1 MEILSRPEYLQEI
14 HKHLGKQTIVVLTG
28 QRRVGKSYVL
38 LDLKEELSA
47 DPQNNVIFIDKE
59 KRAWKEIKTDSDLN
73 DYIDAGIDS
82 TKTNY
87 ILIDEVQEIKDFEN
101 SLRDYRTEEGV
112 EIIVTGSNA
121 ETLSSDL
128 STKLGGRHHEVY
140 VQSLC
145 YLDFLRF
152 HSLTDSDKSLQKYI
166 EVGGLPGLRLH
177 DIDDA
182 DDVRTYCE
190 DVLNTAL
197 IKDIILKHK
206 IRNVSFLYNLVR
218 FLADNTGKLI
228 SATSISK
235 YMRGR
240 EESVSTDLA
249 LKYIKYLCDAYIV
262 HKVERFEIRGK
273 KLLES
278 NDKYYFEDAGIRN
291 TQTMV
296 GRDKDIEKVIENII
310 YQQLIHNGYKVQVGQ
325 LQAGEIDFVCTK
337 GTSRIYVQASYL
349 IASEETRER
358 EFGTLKKVKD
368 NYPKYVISMTPMVTR
383 TDDDGIIHL
392 SLREFLANFVSED
405 FPYRRNTT
413 K

>member
-38 LDLKEELSA
+38 LDLKKELSA

-152 HSLTDSDKSLQKYI
+152 HSLTDSDESLQKYI

-197 IKDIILKHK
+197 IKDIFLKHK

-310 YQQLIHNGYKVQVGQ
+310 YQQLIHNGYKVQVGR

-349 IASEETRER
+349 IASEDTGER
-358 EFGTLKKVKD
+358 EFGALKKIKD
-368 NYPKYVISMTPMVTR
+368 NYPKYVISMTPLVTR
-383 TDDDGIIHL
+383 ADDDGIIHL
-392 SLREFLANFVSED
+392 SLREFLA
-405 FPYRRNTT
+405 RGL
-413 K
+413 